1 MTPLQIHNRLRYLG
15 GLWVSVK
22 GAKSDAVR
30 IGHVLAYCGPEEMQR
45 RILAATPT
53 SDEQRY
59 IEFRTRIAMAVTEDD
74 LIRLLREQIIVD
86 SEAIQGW
93 AGRDW
98 SNALRSISPP
108 TTKGK
113 VAIRNAA
120 TTPDLTND

>member
-1 MTPLQIHNRLRYLG
+1 
-15 GLWVSVK
+15 
-22 GAKSDAVR
+22 
-30 IGHVLAYCGPEEMQR
+30 MQR

-120 TTPDLTND
+120 TPPDLTND